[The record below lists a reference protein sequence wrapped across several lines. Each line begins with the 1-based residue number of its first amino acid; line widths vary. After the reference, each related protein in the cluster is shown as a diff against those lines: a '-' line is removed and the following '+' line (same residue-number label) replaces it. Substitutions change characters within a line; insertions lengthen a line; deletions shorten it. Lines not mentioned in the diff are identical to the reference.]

1 MKNHGYYQNLHTH
14 TCYCDGKD
22 TPEELILRAIEM
34 GFDTIGFS
42 GHSHTGFDIDWHM
55 STDNTELY
63 KKEITYLKSKYKE
76 KINVLCGLEYDIF
89 SDCDISYY
97 DYLIGSSHFLKI
109 DGEYVEF
116 DVDAESV
123 ACIINRYFGG
133 DGIKYAK
140 AYFENMAQLYKYG
153 SFDIVGHFDIVAK
166 HCETHNFF
174 DINSKEYK
182 NSALEALH
190 ALCEK
195 LKVFEVNTGAIS
207 RGYRTAPYPAP
218 FILKEMKTLGC
229 TVILTSDCHDKN
241 FLNNHYKESIEY
253 INYCGFDRV
262 GIMKNGTIVEI
273 KI

>member
-1 MKNHGYYQNLHTH
+1 MKNYGYYQNLHTH
-14 TCYCDGKD
+14 TCYCDGND
-22 TPEELILRAIEM
+22 MPEELILKAIEL

-42 GHSHTGFDIDWHM
+42 GHSYTGFDIDWHM
-55 STDNTELY
+55 SREKTELY
-63 KKEITYLKSKYKE
+63 KKEIAALKNKYKE
-76 KINVLCGLEYDIF
+76 KISVLCGLEYDIF
-89 SDCDISYY
+89 SDCDVSYY

-116 DVDAESV
+116 DVDADTVSG
-123 ACIINRYFGG
+123 IINRYFGG

-140 AYFENMAQLYKYG
+140 AYYENMAQLYKYG
-153 SFDIVGHFDIVAK
+153 DFDIVGHFDIVTK

-182 NSALEALH
+182 NAALESLH

-207 RGYRTAPYPAP
+207 RGYRTTPYPAP
-218 FILKEMKTLGC
+218 FILKEMEALGC
-229 TVILTSDCHDKN
+229 TVVLTSDCHDKN
-241 FLNNHYKESIEY
+241 FLNNHYRESVEY
-253 INYCGFDRV
+253 INSCGFDSI
-262 GIMKNGTIVEI
+262 GIMKNGAITEV